1 MKRFKQLSLFMLNYS
16 LKCVTGLYV
25 AATRSDGYVMLLL
38 VCEFTEYWDE
48 NECVTVCYTFLEK
61 CYGFGF

>member
-1 MKRFKQLSLFMLNYS
+1 MLNYS